1 MQPANPLKLLELPQ
15 PGYPSASE
23 GKRPT
28 DALGDGLTR
37 KASIRKPFFLRMQVG
52 LAAMSALALV
62 SCGWFRSSVNNSPG
76 LRWWL
81 FSNFGA
87 QKICPQVLSSGIGLR
102 LNSGEPIV
110 GRFFPNRCE
119 QRVDDAR
126 QTVTV
131 AFGGTGFAWTPVAGR
146 MGFAAQAAVEYK
158 MDFRMTD
165 DAIYVFAVP
174 ASNPAPPQFQ
184 LGAVENKVVDWAAKS
199 PVGYLANVFGT
210 QILASQLAAG
220 FTVIRTDNGDEFALG
235 HLEPPARAPRPFGL
249 SGSDRVLYA
258 NDTTL
263 LHPGQIDVLGPFEV
277 TENEQALYLRF
288 QVEGAAIEG
297 LIWPKAVID
306 PWREGLQT
314 GTPLMSPPQ
323 PALGGFALNAGVS
336 QQRVPLARGVYVLI
350 LDETSQLGTM
360 NPPFNPLGM
369 LGAAGASRVS
379 YAVELGDANP

>member
-1 MQPANPLKLLELPQ
+1 MQPANPLRLLELPQ
-15 PGYPSASE
+15 PGCPSASG

-28 DALGDGLTR
+28 GTFGDPRAMR
-37 KASIRKPFFLRMQVG
+37 KFPVRKPFFRQLHLS
-52 LAAMSALALV
+52 LAAISALAV
-62 SCGWFRSSVNNSPG
+62 MSCGWFRSSVNNSPG

-119 QRVDDAR
+119 QRVDDSR

-165 DAIYVFAVP
+165 DAIYVFGVP
-174 ASNPAPPQFQ
+174 ASTPAPPQFQ

-199 PVGYLANVFGT
+199 PVGYLANIFGT

-220 FTVIRTDNGDEFALG
+220 FTVVRTDNGD
-235 HLEPPARAPRPFGL
+235 
-249 SGSDRVLYA
+249 
-258 NDTTL
+258 
-263 LHPGQIDVLGPFEV
+263 
-277 TENEQALYLRF
+277 
-288 QVEGAAIEG
+288 
-297 LIWPKAVID
+297 
-306 PWREGLQT
+306 
-314 GTPLMSPPQ
+314 
-323 PALGGFALNAGVS
+323 
-336 QQRVPLARGVYVLI
+336 
-350 LDETSQLGTM
+350 
-360 NPPFNPLGM
+360 
-369 LGAAGASRVS
+369 
-379 YAVELGDANP
+379 

>member
-1 MQPANPLKLLELPQ
+1 MQLKRVSKLWV
-15 PGYPSASE
+15 SIF
-23 GKRPT
+23 
-28 DALGDGLTR
+28 ALSGC
-37 KASIRKPFFLRMQVG
+37 
-52 LAAMSALALV
+52 AL
-62 SCGWFRSSVNNSPG
+62 FRSSVNNSPG

-87 QKICPQVLSSGIGLR
+87 QKICPHVLSSGIGLR
-102 LNSGEPIV
+102 LNPGDDVI

-119 QRVDDAR
+119 QHIDDTR

-146 MGFAAQAAVEYK
+146 VGFAAQAAVEYR

-165 DAIYVFAVP
+165 DAIYVFGVP
-174 ASNPAPPQFQ
+174 ASTPATPQFQ

-235 HLEPPARAPRPFGL
+235 HLEPPARAPKPFGL

-258 NDTTL
+258 SDTTQ
-263 LHPGQIDVLGPFEV
+263 LHPGQLDVLGPFEV
-277 TENEQALYLRF
+277 TEDDQALYLRF
-288 QVEGAAIEG
+288 QVQGPPVEGFV
-297 LIWPKAVID
+297 WPKTVID

-314 GTPLMSPPQ
+314 GAALSSPPQ
-323 PALGGFALNAGVS
+323 PPLSGFALNPGNDP
-336 QQRVPLARGVYVLI
+336 QRITLAKGLYVI
-350 LDETSQLGTM
+350 VLDDTAQLGNI

-369 LGAAGASRVS
+369 LGQTGATRVS
-379 YAVELGDANP
+379 YAVELGQAE

>member
-1 MQPANPLKLLELPQ
+1 MQLKRINYWLLV
-15 PGYPSASE
+15 
-23 GKRPT
+23 
-28 DALGDGLTR
+28 LT
-37 KASIRKPFFLRMQVG
+37 
-52 LAAMSALALV
+52 LAV
-62 SCGWFRSSVNNSPG
+62 SGCAWFRSSVNNSPG

-102 LNSGEPIV
+102 LIAGDDIV

-119 QRVDDAR
+119 QHVDDNR

-146 MGFAAQAAVEYK
+146 VGFAAQAAVEYR

-165 DAIYVFAVP
+165 DSIYVFGVP
-174 ASNPAPPQFQ
+174 ASTPATPQFQ

-199 PVGYLANVFGT
+199 PVGYLANVFGS

-220 FTVIRTDNGDEFALG
+220 FTVIHTDNGDEFALG

-249 SGSDRVLYA
+249 SGSDRLLYA
-258 NDTTL
+258 SDTTQ

-277 TENEQALYLRF
+277 TEKEQALYLRF
-288 QVEGAAIEG
+288 QVQGTAIEG
-297 LIWPKAVID
+297 FVWPKSLVD

-314 GTPLMSPPQ
+314 GAALGSPPQ
-323 PALGGFALNAGVS
+323 PALSSFALNPGNS
-336 QQRVPLARGVYVLI
+336 QQRVPLGPGIYVI
-350 LDETSQLGTM
+350 VLDDTSQLGSI

-369 LGAAGASRVS
+369 LGPAGTTRVS
-379 YAVELGDANP
+379 YGIELGEAN